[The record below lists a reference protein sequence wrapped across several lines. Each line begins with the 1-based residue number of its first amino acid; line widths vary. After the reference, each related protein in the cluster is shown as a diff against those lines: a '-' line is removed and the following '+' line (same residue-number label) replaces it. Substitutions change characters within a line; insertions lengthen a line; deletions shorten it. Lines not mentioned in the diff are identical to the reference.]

1 MDMTLL
7 VIDNDYDLVD
17 QIRRNVASTEL
28 GVIDAFQYQAGARV
42 VGSQK
47 LSAVI
52 LNLKLPGSISG
63 FDFLKDLRAAQPMP
77 ILAIGQLTE
86 AERVQAYRLG
96 ADLII
101 NEPVALPELIAAT
114 HALLRRY
121 FHLNHMARFQTGGMA
136 LHYKELTLSQGR
148 REVIMR
154 GRPVELTAK
163 EFDILYLLASNP
175 GIVFSKETIY
185 ERVWREDYPFGS
197 QCITDYM
204 SAIRQKLGL
213 TSSDSSYIE
222 TIYGVG
228 YRLAPIVSKFDEYC
242 D

>member
-1 MDMTLL
+1 MTLL
-7 VIDNDYDLVD
+7 VIDDNYELVD
-17 QIRRNVASTEL
+17 HIRKSLTSTEL
-28 GVIDAFQYQAGARV
+28 ENIHAFQYQSGARMV
-42 VGSQK
+42 NSQEF
-47 LSAVI
+47 SVVI
-52 LNLKLPGSISG
+52 LNLKLPGDISG

-77 ILAIGQLTE
+77 ILAMGSLTE
-86 AERVQAYRLG
+86 KERILAYQLG

-101 NEPVALPELIAAT
+101 NEPVHLPELIEAT
-114 HALLRRY
+114 QALLRRY

-136 LHYKELTLSQGR
+136 LHYKSLTLSQRR
-148 REVIMR
+148 REVTMN
-154 GRPVELTAK
+154 GEAVELTTK

-185 ERVWREDYPFGS
+185 ERVWHEEYPFGS

-213 TSSDSSYIE
+213 TSSERDYIE
-222 TIYGVG
+222 TIYGAG
-228 YRLAPIVSKFDEYC
+228 YRLAPIVSNFGVYC